1 MNKDFLEN
9 IKENLIKIKK
19 YYNKNISAKYK
30 GISILLLVGLAF
42 FLSSNFLFN
51 KDFSVNSTE
60 LNRKYLLK
68 NLEIQLQNREY
79 NPNTGLVEI
88 MLKIK
93 NTDLSQNTKLK
104 FNIVEKQDVSKKL
117 NVNVIKVDDDNYVV
131 YSKLPLKWSAIC
143 LKISIDSQ
151 SEIDNKTIVKL
162 YSSSKDTNVNT
173 DLVEEDKLGCTI
185 KFINFNINEINKEIE
200 VNNKKLDSNNEQIK
214 NIENNIKEL
223 EDNKKYRTDEENKEA
238 ESKITSYK
246 TSISDLKN
254 NNIQTEKLIKEYQ
267 ERIKKL
273 EEKKVDLKNT
283 KN

>member
-79 NPNTGLVEI
+79 NPNTGLVEL

-143 LKISIDSQ
+143 LKISIDNQ

-273 EEKKVDLKNT
+273 EQKILDLKN
-283 KN
+283 K